1 MFEIKRFKSIDDMID
16 YIKSA
21 VNDDVEVEYRNYNVI
36 SISNRSYSLSFHY
49 YIAGDEFHLNHRAIS
64 MIKSMSNKRD
74 IHFLA

>member
-1 MFEIKRFKSIDDMID
+1 MFEIKRFKSIEEMLD
-16 YIKSA
+16 YIKSV

-36 SISNRSYSLSFHY
+36 SISNGFYSLSFHY
-49 YIAGDEFHLNHRAIS
+49 YIVGDEFHLNHRAIS

>member
-49 YIAGDEFHLNHRAIS
+49 YIVGDEFHLNHRAIS